1 MLSSLIIALATL
13 SVAPPAL
20 SASVERPV
28 AIAERELPALHLFA
42 REENGSPS
50 PANSSAIMDLAKG
63 RLGAQLGGTN
73 KNSTG
78 ELDEAGW
85 LRNCS
90 DQCASFKALWEEKYV
105 CDGSL
110 KLSGDF
116 KTKSCSGTQM
126 LRVKDGCE
134 SELVQAGWHL
144 YPEIEGI
151 DMSKVS
157 AAATA
162 SISVAAAMAALGAS
176 LFMMA

>member
-28 AIAERELPALHLFA
+28 AIAERELPALHLIA

-50 PANSSAIMDLAKG
+50 PANSSVIMDLAKG

-85 LRNCS
+85 PRNCS
-90 DQCASFKALWEEKYV
+90 DQCASFKAFWEEKYI

-116 KTKSCSGTQM
+116 KTKSCSGIQM

-134 SELVQAGWHL
+134 VRLHILLA
-144 YPEIEGI
+144 
-151 DMSKVS
+151 
-157 AAATA
+157 
-162 SISVAAAMAALGAS
+162 VAHR
-176 LFMMA
+176 